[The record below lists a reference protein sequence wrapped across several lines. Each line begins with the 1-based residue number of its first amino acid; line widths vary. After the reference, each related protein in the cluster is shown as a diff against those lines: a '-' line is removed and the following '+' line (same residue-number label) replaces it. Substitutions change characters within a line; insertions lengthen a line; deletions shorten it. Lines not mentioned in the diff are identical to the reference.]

1 MVLHTRYSIQY
12 LHVQCLH
19 MPCLIA
25 VLLLMC
31 IGCPCP
37 CALHHTSHYHLQ
49 HLVHTISYCLL
60 YMYTYYN
67 NKQIISPL
75 GHSAGALY
83 YDCVWTES
91 PPEDTSLDFIDT
103 SILSKLEGP
112 RPSILRV
119 NYIYG
124 GIKSVYGTVSTLPVV
139 NIFTPMV
146 EGVVENVLSRTPL
159 KVILDLC

>member
-1 MVLHTRYSIQY
+1 MTVALWLTTPCSHT
-12 LHVQCLH
+12 
-19 MPCLIA
+19 
-25 VLLLMC
+25 
-31 IGCPCP
+31 
-37 CALHHTSHYHLQ
+37 HTLNT
-49 HLVHTISYCLL
+49 HTQQS
-60 YMYTYYN
+60 
-67 NKQIISPL
+67 QIISPL
-75 GHSAGALY
+75 GHSAGALF
-83 YDCVWTES
+83 YDCTWLES

-103 SILSKLEGP
+103 SVLSKLEGP

-159 KVILDLC
+159 KVRSNITLRVQKVFACGIAHYISAATLVYDARNRATRLHSMYNYNLQCIQQ